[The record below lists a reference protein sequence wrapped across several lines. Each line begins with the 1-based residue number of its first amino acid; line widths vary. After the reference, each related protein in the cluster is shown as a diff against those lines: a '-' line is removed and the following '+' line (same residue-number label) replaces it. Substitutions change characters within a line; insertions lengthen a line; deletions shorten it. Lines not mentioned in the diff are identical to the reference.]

1 VEPAV
6 FLDRDNT
13 LIANDGDLG
22 DPDKVRIIDGVPA
35 GLLAL
40 RKAGY
45 RLVVVTNQ
53 GGVARGKFTE
63 ADVDAVHQRVASL
76 IEDETEAEGLIDRF
90 YYCPYHPEGTKPEYR
105 RDHAWRKPH
114 PGMLVQAARDM
125 QIDLSRSWMIGDQTR
140 DIRAGKAA
148 GCRTVLIAT
157 DPALNQE
164 ANPTVSVSTFT
175 QAVEAVLRRNPGA
188 MNVEQVAA
196 SVTKAATESKAET
209 KKPAGKESAQG
220 EGERVNSAGEERAGR
235 NAETKQEKRD
245 GSRGA
250 SAVMIE
256 PRASSRAE
264 AEREAMDSDPEWST
278 PARRSQHSSHA
289 GASGEELTDLKRAVV
304 ELAEELRSQRVHATE
319 FTLLKL
325 AAGACQLLV
334 LLLVLLGLFELH
346 DMQAF
351 AKWFLGATLTQL
363 VTIALLLLDMRG

>member
-1 VEPAV
+1 MEPAV

-22 DPDKVRIIDGVPA
+22 DPDKVVILDGVPA

-76 IEDETEAEGLIDRF
+76 IEDETEAESLIDRF
-90 YYCPYHPEGTKPEYR
+90 YYCPYHPEGSRPEYR
-105 RDHAWRKPH
+105 RDHSWRKPH

-148 GCRTVLIAT
+148 GCRTVLIAN
-157 DPALNQE
+157 DPAINQE
-164 ANPTVSVSTFT
+164 ANPTVAVSTFT

-188 MNVEQVAA
+188 MKVEQVAA
-196 SVTKAATESKAET
+196 AVSESTSET
-209 KKPAGKESAQG
+209 KTEAKKVSGKDDAPAEGASVKNAGSDGAGKSVDSKREA
-220 EGERVNSAGEERAGR
+220 RDTARA
-235 NAETKQEKRD
+235 
-245 GSRGA
+245 A
-250 SAVMIE
+250 SAVMVE
-256 PRASSRAE
+256 PRAAGRVE
-264 AEREAMDSDPEWST
+264 TRRDEIDNDPEWST
-278 PARRSQHSSHA
+278 PVKRPASSA
-289 GASGEELTDLKRAVV
+289 TGEEMADLKRAVI
-304 ELAEELRSQRVHATE
+304 ELAEEIRSQRMHATE

-334 LLLVLLGLFELH
+334 LLLVLLGLFELS